1 MVGLDAAPAA
11 SPRKRRLGR
20 PRGPGRA
27 ALRPLCE
34 ELAGLGLAQT
44 VAKAAASSQEAR
56 TRGLVSGGEP
66 LKNAAMERRPAR
78 VLDRKRAR
86 RRKAASKTKA
96 LTGAPSPSAWP
107 KGEIRRTVP
116 PGRKQQGR

>member
-1 MVGLDAAPAA
+1 MVGSDAAPAA

-20 PRGPGRA
+20 PRDPARA

-56 TRGLVSGGEP
+56 TWGLVGGGEP

-78 VLDRKRAR
+78 GSRQSLAAAR
-86 RRKAASKTKA
+86 RQSKTRRQSALRPLRVCRREKPVPAKA
-96 LTGAPSPSAWP
+96 
-107 KGEIRRTVP
+107 
-116 PGRKQQGR
+116 

>member
-1 MVGLDAAPAA
+1 MVGSDAAPAA

-20 PRGPGRA
+20 PRDPARA
-27 ALRPLCE
+27 ALGPLCE
-34 ELAGLGLAQT
+34 ELAGLRTGL

-56 TRGLVSGGEP
+56 TRGLVGGGEP

-86 RRKAASKTKA
+86 RRKAVSKTKA

-107 KGEIRRTVP
+107 KGEIRRTAP
-116 PGRKQQGR
+116 PGRKQQG

>member
-1 MVGLDAAPAA
+1 MVGSDAAPAA

-20 PRGPGRA
+20 PRDPARA

-56 TRGLVSGGEP
+56 TRGLVGGGEP

-86 RRKAASKTKA
+86 RRKAAIQDVA
-96 LTGAPSPSAWP
+96 LSGAPSPSAWP
-107 KGEIRRTVP
+107 RGKKRSRRTP
-116 PGRKQQGR
+116 RHKQQGR

>member
-1 MVGLDAAPAA
+1 MVGSDAAPAA

-20 PRGPGRA
+20 PRDPARA

-56 TRGLVSGGEP
+56 TRGLKSPRWSAG
-66 LKNAAMERRPAR
+66 RRA
-78 VLDRKRAR
+78 LSSQESA
-86 RRKAASKTKA
+86 RRKAAIQDEA
-96 LTGAPSPSAWP
+96 LSGAPSPSGYP
-107 KGEIRRTVP
+107 GGDIRRPVP